1 MPNSE
6 PSDPRQARLAKERER
21 LMTIHDESE
30 NVRVD
35 VIDQHPG
42 SEPER
47 YRVTFLCKGIVNISP
62 ETQEPVYGTKHQV
75 ELYCHE
81 DFPSEVPLLRWVTPI
96 WHPNIQHK
104 EPKGVC
110 VNKPAWLAG
119 IGLDDLCRQMFEMV
133 QYKNYHADESR
144 PPYPLDHEVAKWVR
158 EVAEPRGIVDKDR
171 GIFVDNRPFVKPT
184 YGGGIKLGPG
194 KATQANGTSEPLVAD
209 QRPRMRITG
218 APPPPAGL
226 KIRFKN

>member
-1 MPNSE
+1 MTNE
-6 PSDPRQARLAKERER
+6 PSNPRQARLAKERER
-21 LMTIHDESE
+21 LLAVHDESE

-35 VIDQHPG
+35 VLDNHEG

-47 YRVTFLCKGIVNISP
+47 YRVTFLCRGIVDIDPDSQNPI
-62 ETQEPVYGTKHQV
+62 YANKHQV
-75 ELYCHE
+75 ELYCNE

-133 QYKNYHADESR
+133 QYKNYHADESQ

-158 EVAEPRGIVDKDR
+158 EVAEPRGIVSKEL

-184 YGGGIKLGPG
+184 DGGGIKLGPG
-194 KATQANGTSEPLVAD
+194 RATHATGSTPPSSVD
-209 QRPRMRITG
+209 QRPRLRITASPPS
-218 APPPPAGL
+218 APGPR
-226 KIRFKN
+226 IRFKN